1 MTTLFSQHSVTLLQ
15 ESHMK
20 SLFATKTF
28 WVNFVSGVVAFLEG
42 QDLLNI
48 VPDPWE
54 PTIAA
59 VVFALNI
66 VLRYITTQPVKP
78 LLGGENK

>member
-1 MTTLFSQHSVTLLQ
+1 MTTLFPQHSATVFEETD
-15 ESHMK
+15 MK

-28 WVNFVSGVVAFLEG
+28 WVNVISGVVAFLEG
-42 QDLLNI
+42 QQFIDI
-48 VPDPWE
+48 VPDQHE
-54 PTIAA
+54 PEIAA

-78 LLGGENK
+78 LLGGGE